1 MPDAKTERE
10 LNDRLW
16 ARVRPLLPPAPPH
29 PKGGRPFADDKA
41 CFAGIV
47 YQLRNAIRWNATPAC
62 FPSGVTCW
70 RRHRDW
76 TEAGVWEGV
85 WRAVLDELAA
95 AGLLDT
101 SELYLD
107 CTFAPAQKGGR
118 RSARPAAARG
128 WRSAWRSSGTASR
141 SGC

>member
-1 MPDAKTERE
+1 MPSKRRE
-10 LNDRLW
+10 QNLLDRMW
-16 ARVRPLLPPAPPH
+16 VRVGPLLPPNPAR

-47 YQLRNAIRWNATPAC
+47 YQLRNACRWNDRPAC

-76 TEAGVWEGV
+76 TRAGAWSGVWK
-85 WRAVLDELAA
+85 AVLAELAA

-101 SELYLD
+101 TELFLD
-107 CTFAPAQKGGR
+107 APLAEARKGGPA
-118 RSARPAAARG
+118 SARPAAA
-128 WRSAWRSSGTASR
+128 SA
-141 SGC
+141 

>member
-1 MPDAKTERE
+1 MPSRRRE
-10 LNDRLW
+10 QELLDRMW
-16 ARVRPLLPPAPPH
+16 ERVRPLLPPRPPH

-47 YQLRNAIRWNATPAC
+47 YQLRNNVRWNDLPGC

-76 TEAGVWEGV
+76 TEAGLWDSV
-85 WRAVLDELAA
+85 WRLVLAELAA

-101 SELYLD
+101 SELFLD
-107 CTFAPAQKGGR
+107 ATFVESRKGGSASAARAAAPA
-118 RSARPAAARG
+118 
-128 WRSAWRSSGTASR
+128 
-141 SGC
+141 